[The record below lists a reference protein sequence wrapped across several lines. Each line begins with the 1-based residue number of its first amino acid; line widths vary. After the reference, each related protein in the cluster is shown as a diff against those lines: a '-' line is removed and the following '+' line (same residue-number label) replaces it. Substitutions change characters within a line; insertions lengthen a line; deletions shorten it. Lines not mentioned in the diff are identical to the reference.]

1 MPRASITLDE
11 GMDREAGKAHT
22 LLWLFAPRQSM
33 APNESDDRA
42 VHLLKRRLVV
52 VTPDGTDIA
61 ATTVHCPIK
70 GAGQTVERCH
80 SCSRLLAG
88 HTNTLECLVPAL
100 STGAS
105 DLCGDL
111 LPRETLVLDADLPA
125 AEGLAMLQA
134 AQLTSA
140 PVIDDNRLLLGL
152 TLASSLAAI
161 AQIPEAA
168 VDDAVTDAVAANE
181 RLTVA
186 GAAQVMALREL
197 DRLPIVDDEGRLLGV
212 LTALEVVRWFSRP
225 RQPVASR

>member
-1 MPRASITLDE
+1 
-11 GMDREAGKAHT
+11 
-22 LLWLFAPRQSM
+22 M

-52 VTPDGTDIA
+52 VTPDGADVA
-61 ATTVHCPIK
+61 SVSVHCPIK
-70 GAGQTVERCH
+70 RSGQTVESCR

-88 HTNTLECLVPAL
+88 HPNTLECLVPAL
-100 STGAS
+100 VTGPS

-111 LPRETLVLDADLPA
+111 LPRETLVLDAELSA

-134 AQLTSA
+134 SHLTSA

-161 AQIPEAA
+161 AQIPEAE

-212 LTALEVVRWFSRP
+212 LTALDVVRWFSRP
-225 RQPVASR
+225 KPAVASE